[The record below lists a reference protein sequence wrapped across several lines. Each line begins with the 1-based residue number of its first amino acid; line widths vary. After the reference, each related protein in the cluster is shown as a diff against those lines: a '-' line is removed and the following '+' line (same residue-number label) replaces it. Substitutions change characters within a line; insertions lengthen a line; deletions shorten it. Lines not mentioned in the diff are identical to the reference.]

1 MNSQKQKLE
10 LLGNAPISKALLAMG
25 IPTMI
30 GMLINALYNL
40 VDAYFVGGLGESQMG
55 AISIVYPLGQVVV
68 GLGLLFGNGAASY
81 ISRLLGQG
89 KEEQANKVA
98 STSLYCSLSA
108 GIILIL
114 FCVVFLKPIL
124 LLLGATKS
132 ILPYAMTY
140 AGIYIISCIFNV
152 FNVTMNNIVTS
163 EGAAKTTML
172 ALLTGAILN
181 IALDPIFIYTFDL
194 GVAGAA
200 IATAISQ
207 VVSTLVY
214 LYYLFSKK
222 SIFRFHLKDC
232 SIFIYTFDL
241 GVAGAAIATAI
252 SQVVSTLVYLYYLFS
267 KKSIFRFH
275 LKDCSFSKEIFSEIF
290 KIGVPTL
297 VFQLLTSLSIS
308 LINNASGTY
317 GDAAIA
323 GMGVVTR
330 LVSMGSLTVFGFI
343 KGFQP
348 IAGYSYGAKKYERL
362 RQAIKT
368 SILWSTIFCVVVGFG
383 FFLFPTQIV
392 SQFTT
397 GNAEMIHIGANSL
410 RINGIT
416 FMLFGYYT
424 VYSSLFLALGKGKEG
439 FLLGA
444 CRQGICFIP
453 VILILPSIWGLNG
466 ILYAQPIAD
475 VLSFL
480 ISLFMAL
487 SLHKQLRLSEA
498 QNN

>member
-1 MNSQKQKLE
+1 MNNQKQKLE

-108 GIILIL
+108 GIILIF

-181 IALDPIFIYTFDL
+181 IALDP
-194 GVAGAA
+194 
-200 IATAISQ
+200 
-207 VVSTLVY
+207 
-214 LYYLFSKK
+214 
-222 SIFRFHLKDC
+222 
-232 SIFIYTFDL
+232 IFIYTFDL

-362 RQAIKT
+362 RQVIKT

>member
-1 MNSQKQKLE
+1 MNNQKQKME

-25 IPTMI
+25 IPTML

-40 VDAYFVGGLGESQMG
+40 ADAYFVSGLGESQMG
-55 AISIVYPLGQVVV
+55 AISIVYPLGQIVV

-81 ISRLLGQG
+81 ISRLLEQG
-89 KEEQANKVA
+89 KNEQANKVA
-98 STSLYCSLSA
+98 STSLYCSLST
-108 GIILIL
+108 GTLLIL
-114 FCVVFLKPIL
+114 FCFVFLKPIL
-124 LLLGATKS
+124 TLLGATES
-132 ILPYAMTY
+132 ILPYAITY

-152 FNVTMNNIVTS
+152 FNVTMNNLVTS
-163 EGAAKTTML
+163 EGAAKTTMC
-172 ALLTGAILN
+172 ALLAGAILN
-181 IALDPIFIYTFDL
+181 IVLDPIFIYTFEL

-207 VVSTLVY
+207 IVSTLVY
-214 LYYLFSKK
+214 LHYLSTKK
-222 SIFRFHLKDC
+222 SIFRFHWKDC
-232 SIFIYTFDL
+232 F
-241 GVAGAAIATAI
+241 
-252 SQVVSTLVYLYYLFS
+252 FS
-267 KKSIFRFH
+267 RK
-275 LKDCSFSKEIFSEIF
+275 IFSEIF
-290 KIGVPTL
+290 KIGIPTL

-308 LINNASGTY
+308 LINNTSGNY

-330 LVSMGSLTVFGFI
+330 LVSMGSLTVFGFM

-348 IAGYSYGAKKYERL
+348 IAGYSYGAGKYKRL
-362 RQAIKT
+362 RQAIRT
-368 SILWSTIFCVVVGFG
+368 SILWSTLFCIVIGFA
-383 FFLFPTQIV
+383 FFLFPTQIL

-397 GNAEMIHIGANSL
+397 GNVEMIQIGARSL
-410 RINGIT
+410 RVNGIT

-444 CRQGICFIP
+444 CRQGICFVP
-453 VILILPSIWGLNG
+453 VILILPSIWGVKG

-480 ISLFMAL
+480 ITLFMAF
-487 SLHKQLRLSEA
+487 SLHKQLNFSMA
-498 QNN
+498 QIE

>member
-10 LLGNAPISKALLAMG
+10 LLGNAPIPKALLAMG

-200 IATAISQ
+200 IANTEFNRI
-207 VVSTLVY
+207 
-214 LYYLFSKK
+214 
-222 SIFRFHLKDC
+222 I
-232 SIFIYTFDL
+232 
-241 GVAGAAIATAI
+241 
-252 SQVVSTLVYLYYLFS
+252 
-267 KKSIFRFH
+267 
-275 LKDCSFSKEIFSEIF
+275 
-290 KIGVPTL
+290 
-297 VFQLLTSLSIS
+297 LSIKETMTNTIRPLFLCTLAFAMRGSNAPFTFLRS
-308 LINNASGTY
+308 LIFPVLCSTYRTASIGETR
-317 GDAAIA
+317 DAFFADF
-323 GMGVVTR
+323 
-330 LVSMGSLTVFGFI
+330 LVLIHTV
-343 KGFQP
+343 
-348 IAGYSYGAKKYERL
+348 S
-362 RQAIKT
+362 
-368 SILWSTIFCVVVGFG
+368 
-383 FFLFPTQIV
+383 
-392 SQFTT
+392 
-397 GNAEMIHIGANSL
+397 AEKNTEPMIIG
-410 RINGIT
+410 R
-416 FMLFGYYT
+416 
-424 VYSSLFLALGKGKEG
+424 
-439 FLLGA
+439 
-444 CRQGICFIP
+444 
-453 VILILPSIWGLNG
+453 
-466 ILYAQPIAD
+466 
-475 VLSFL
+475 
-480 ISLFMAL
+480 
-487 SLHKQLRLSEA
+487 
-498 QNN
+498 

>member
-1 MNSQKQKLE
+1 ME
-10 LLGNAPISKALLAMG
+10 
-25 IPTMI
+25 
-30 GMLINALYNL
+30 
-40 VDAYFVGGLGESQMG
+40 
-55 AISIVYPLGQVVV
+55 
-68 GLGLLFGNGAASY
+68 
-81 ISRLLGQG
+81 
-89 KEEQANKVA
+89 
-98 STSLYCSLSA
+98 
-108 GIILIL
+108 
-114 FCVVFLKPIL
+114 
-124 LLLGATKS
+124 
-132 ILPYAMTY
+132 
-140 AGIYIISCIFNV
+140 
-152 FNVTMNNIVTS
+152 
-163 EGAAKTTML
+163 
-172 ALLTGAILN
+172 
-181 IALDPIFIYTFDL
+181 
-194 GVAGAA
+194 
-200 IATAISQ
+200 
-207 VVSTLVY
+207 Y
-214 LYYLFSKK
+214 L
-222 SIFRFHLKDC
+222 
-232 SIFIYTFDL
+232 
-241 GVAGAAIATAI
+241 
-252 SQVVSTLVYLYYLFS
+252 
-267 KKSIFRFH
+267 
-275 LKDCSFSKEIFSEIF
+275 
-290 KIGVPTL
+290 L

-424 VYSSLFLALGKGKEG
+424 VYSFPFSCIRERKRRFLTRRMQTRN
-439 FLLGA
+439 LLY
-444 CRQGICFIP
+444 P